1 MWILKHSVPWTVFI
15 YEVVCPGAASANLC
29 SHFIRIRSGL
39 TNKLLNY
46 CWAIYI
52 SY

>member
-39 TNKLLNY
+39 MNKFNILL
-46 CWAIYI
+46 IMLMVL
-52 SY
+52 